1 MSNIYNS
8 DWFGR
13 NSDFTRQGKD
23 RLFWESD
30 NEAYSS
36 FLYPGTQEKIEQMVS
51 DDAKMTSE
59 LQ

>member
-23 RLFWESD
+23 RLFWESN

-36 FLYPGTQEKIEQMVS
+36 FLYPGTQEQIEQMVS
-51 DDAKMTSE
+51 DDAR
-59 LQ
+59 